1 VTYDLRH
8 QFVIANRYWYFFD
21 GHMTKIPSGMQAIDG
36 ILDFGI
42 DSNSEARSHMRF
54 RLGLLVAGFLA
65 ASGFATAAF
74 STFTTNPGD
83 STGGGPVNASAT
95 FTTGNGTISITLSN
109 LLTAAQVVDVAQN
122 LSDLQFTLS
131 NNVTAT
137 VNDTNRSYSGT
148 LVNVDGS
155 GNVTAGS
162 GLFNGWDLL
171 TNSANTFTLE
181 DLGSIAGPA
190 QTIIGG
196 AGALHYAN
204 ANGSIT
210 TSGSHN
216 PFLQGSATFTLT
228 GFTGVTANTTVTA
241 ATFSFGTVLG
251 SNVTGHLTPTPE
263 PKVMSFVLVAGL
275 LVLSRFRRK
284 NVELS

>member
-1 VTYDLRH
+1 MVS
-8 QFVIANRYWYFFD
+8 F
-21 GHMTKIPSGMQAIDG
+21 
-36 ILDFGI
+36 DFGI
-42 DSNSEARSHMRF
+42 DLNSEVRINMRF

-65 ASGFATAAF
+65 ASGFGTAGVF
-74 STFTTNPGD
+74 VFTTNPGD
-83 STGGGPVNASAT
+83 STGGGPVNASAS
-95 FTTGNGTISITLSN
+95 FTTSSNFGGSITIVLSN

-131 NNVTAT
+131 DNVTASIG
-137 VNDTNRSYSGT
+137 DGNRSYTGT
-148 LVNVDGS
+148 LINVDGS
-155 GNVTAGS
+155 GNVTPGS
-162 GLFNGWDLL
+162 ALFNGWDLSGSGH
-171 TNSANTFTLE
+171 NFTLE
-181 DLGSIAGPA
+181 DLGSLAGPA

-241 ATFSFGTVLG
+241 ATFSFGTTLG
-251 SNVTGHLTPTPE
+251 SNIPGHLTPTPE